1 MKVIFLKNVKGVANE
16 GDIKEVKEGYAKN
29 FLFKQKLAL
38 EATPANL
45 KAHEEKLESIKE
57 EEKLKVKEAESLAER
72 LKTVKLEFNQKSGE
86 TGRLYGAVT
95 SQEIADE
102 LEKNGIHIDKKMI
115 DLKEPIKTA
124 GTHAIKINI
133 YKDIK
138 SQITVNVNAVTE

>member
-45 KAHEEKLESIKE
+45 KAHEEKLESLKE
-57 EEKLKVKEAESLAER
+57 QEKLKIAEAKALSEK
-72 LKTVKLEFNQKSGE
+72 LKSTKVEFNQKAGE

-95 SQEIADE
+95 SQEIADA
-102 LEKNGIHIDKKMI
+102 LAKNGIPVDKKLFDM
-115 DLKEPIKTA
+115 KEPIKEA
-124 GTHAIKINI
+124 GIHTVKVNI

-138 SQITVNVNAVTE
+138 SELKVIVNAVVE

>member
-57 EEKLKVKEAESLAER
+57 QEKLKIAEAKALAEKLNTTKIEFS
-72 LKTVKLEFNQKSGE
+72 LKAGE

-95 SQEIADE
+95 NQEISDA
-102 LEKNGIHIDKKMI
+102 LAKQGLPVDKKLFDM
-115 DLKEPIKTA
+115 KEPIKEA
-124 GTHAIKINI
+124 GTHTVKVNI

-138 SQITVNVNAVTE
+138 SQLTVIINAIN

>member
-45 KAHEEKLESIKE
+45 KAHEEKLESLKE
-57 EEKLKVKEAESLAER
+57 QEKLKIVEAKALSEK
-72 LKTVKLEFNQKSGE
+72 LKSTKVEFNQKAGE

-95 SQEIADE
+95 SQEIADA
-102 LEKNGIHIDKKMI
+102 LAKNGIPVDKKLFDM
-115 DLKEPIKTA
+115 KEPIKEA
-124 GTHAIKINI
+124 GIHTVKVNI

-138 SQITVNVNAVTE
+138 SELKVIVNAVVE

>member
-38 EATPANL
+38 EATTANM

-57 EEKLKVKEAESLAER
+57 QEKLKVAEAKALAEK
-72 LKTVKLEFNQKSGE
+72 LKTITIEFSLKAGD

-95 SQEIADE
+95 SQEISDA
-102 LEKNGIHIDKKMI
+102 LAKQGLPVDKKLFDM
-115 DLKEPIKTA
+115 KEPIKEA
-124 GTHAIKINI
+124 GTHTVKVNI
-133 YKDIK
+133 YKEVK
-138 SQITVNVNAVTE
+138 SQLTVVINAIN

>member
-38 EATPANL
+38 EATTANM

-57 EEKLKVKEAESLAER
+57 QEKLKVAEAKALAEK
-72 LKTVKLEFNQKSGE
+72 LKTITIEFSLKEGD

-95 SQEIADE
+95 SQEISDA
-102 LEKNGIHIDKKMI
+102 LAKQGLPVDKKLFDM
-115 DLKEPIKTA
+115 KEPIKEA
-124 GTHAIKINI
+124 GTHTVKVNI
-133 YKDIK
+133 YKEVK
-138 SQITVNVNAVTE
+138 SQLTVVINAIN